1 MNLYHK
7 KQRWKIALLGIAIIL
22 VGASLWF
29 SFSIVEKVQQREV
42 DRIEQWADAVKRKS
56 ELVKLTNNAFEELSQ
71 SIEQLKER
79 DFQKMEMWA
88 LAINEIS
95 KPLNDYSFVIE
106 ILERTNS
113 IPVIITDMEE
123 NVVSSYNLSNLDTLI
138 LRKINADF
146 PEATKKFK
154 DSTLRS
160 MRTDSLDAYVK
171 FWQIQHAPLE
181 IDLYYGEKQKVFYF
195 DSIYYKTQKLEALEF
210 SRDSLINAFSDEL
223 VTNEYLVPVMFIDK
237 ETRDVISTN
246 RPDFDST
253 NANQII
259 EALIITGD
267 SIEVELGSG
276 HIGVIYYEHS
286 EEVTQMKFFPI
297 VQFFIIGLFVLI
309 AYIAFSTFRKAEQDQ
324 VWAGMAKETAHQLG
338 TPISSLMAWNQLLES
353 KGVDESITSEI
364 NKDIDRLNTVTNRF
378 SKIGSEAVLEEGNI
392 VNTVRSVVDYLRLRI
407 SSKIDLFFECEQE
420 NIQLRYN
427 SSLIEWAIENIA
439 KNAVDSM
446 EGVGSIMIS
455 VQQIEDE
462 VIIDITDTGKG
473 IPANKIKSV
482 FRPGF
487 TTKKRGWGLGLSLVK
502 RIIEE
507 FHKGKVFVQKS
518 EIDVGTTFR
527 IQLPV

>member
-1 MNLYHK
+1 
-7 KQRWKIALLGIAIIL
+7 
-22 VGASLWF
+22 
-29 SFSIVEKVQQREV
+29 
-42 DRIEQWADAVKRKS
+42 
-56 ELVKLTNNAFEELSQ
+56 
-71 SIEQLKER
+71 
-79 DFQKMEMWA
+79 
-88 LAINEIS
+88 
-95 KPLNDYSFVIE
+95 
-106 ILERTNS
+106 
-113 IPVIITDMEE
+113 
-123 NVVSSYNLSNLDTLI
+123 
-138 LRKINADF
+138 
-146 PEATKKFK
+146 
-154 DSTLRS
+154 
-160 MRTDSLDAYVK
+160 
-171 FWQIQHAPLE
+171 
-181 IDLYYGEKQKVFYF
+181 
-195 DSIYYKTQKLEALEF
+195 
-210 SRDSLINAFSDEL
+210 
-223 VTNEYLVPVMFIDK
+223 
-237 ETRDVISTN
+237 
-246 RPDFDST
+246 
-253 NANQII
+253 
-259 EALIITGD
+259 
-267 SIEVELGSG
+267 
-276 HIGVIYYEHS
+276 
-286 EEVTQMKFFPI
+286 I